1 MSSARSLRCIA
12 VVLVA
17 PAAIYP
23 LLMVLLL
30 AFDTALGDAG
40 ALHHFRHESPG
51 ALVRGLLVDYRDA
64 LPATYAFGIALLALL
79 CVGRRRFARRSG
91 LADALIGVAA
101 ACALGIYFEGLEPG
115 WSLGALVLAG
125 AAWSWL
131 AGLALG
137 QCFATGRV

>member
-1 MSSARSLRCIA
+1 MSSASALRCIA

-23 LLMVLLL
+23 LFTVLLL

-40 ALHHFRHESPG
+40 ALHHFRYESPG
-51 ALVRGLLVDYRDA
+51 SLVRGLLADYRDA
-64 LPATYAFGIALLALL
+64 LPATYAFGIALLAFH
-79 CVGRRRFARRSG
+79 CVGRRRPAGRSG
-91 LADALIGVAA
+91 LADALMGVAA
-101 ACALGIYFEGLEPG
+101 ACALAVYFEGLEPG
-115 WSLGALVLAG
+115 WSLAALVLAG

-137 QCFATGRV
+137 RCFATGRA